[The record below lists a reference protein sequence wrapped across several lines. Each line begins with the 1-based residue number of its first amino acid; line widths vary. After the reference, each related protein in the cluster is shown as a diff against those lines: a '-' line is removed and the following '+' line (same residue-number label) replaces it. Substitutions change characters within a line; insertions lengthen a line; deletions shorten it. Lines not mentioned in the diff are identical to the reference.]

1 MLANY
6 LIGLREGLEAALVVG
21 ILVEL
26 LFFNPVERR
35 LLRGRGLLGH
45 RS

>member
-1 MLANY
+1 MAVVMAAVIAILA
-6 LIGLREGLEAALVVG
+6 VG

-35 LLRGRGLLGH
+35 LLRGRGLLGP
-45 RS
+45 RA